1 TYILNSKDLNMLS
14 YIPELADAGVL
25 SLKIEGRMK
34 SEYYL
39 ATVVNAY
46 RRALDSFY
54 KGEFQSVVDELE
66 REVRK
71 VVHRDYTV
79 AYALGENNKTIAY
92 NSGQNG
98 GSHEFIAV
106 VNGYENGYAIVEMR
120 NRFRVGDTLEVLSP
134 TDSFNKQLVVGE
146 MIDAKGNIID
156 DAKIVQQ
163 IVKIKTEL
171 ELKAGDILRRKR

>member
-1 TYILNSKDLNMLS
+1 MLS

-39 ATVVNAY
+39 ATIVNAY
-46 RRALDSFY
+46 RRGLDAFY
-54 KGEFQSVVDELE
+54 NGEFEKVADELE
-66 REVRK
+66 KEVRK

-79 AYALGENNKTIAY
+79 AYTLGDNNKTIAY

-98 GSHEFIAV
+98 GTHEFIAIV
-106 VNGYENGYAIVEMR
+106 LSSGEGYVEVEMR
-120 NRFRVGDTLEVLSP
+120 NRFRKGDVLECLTP
-134 TDSFNKQLVVGE
+134 TEHFNTPLLIGDMWDE
-146 MIDAKGNIID
+146 KGNLID

-163 IVKIKTEL
+163 KVRIATDL
-171 ELKAGDILRRKR
+171 TLRAGDILRRKR